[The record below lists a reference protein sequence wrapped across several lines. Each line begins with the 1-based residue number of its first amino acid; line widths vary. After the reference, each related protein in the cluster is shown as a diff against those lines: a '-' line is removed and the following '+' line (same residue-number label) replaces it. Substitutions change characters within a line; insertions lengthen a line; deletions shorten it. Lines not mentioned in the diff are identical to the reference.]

1 MDPLELNILE
11 SAFTRGCTLSFLKP
25 WGYLKE
31 MLFNLFI
38 VAHIFTSLVTLELG
52 SVTALLVSSPCLFWT
67 TFCEQQP
74 SILPL
79 PLFGWYVCNR
89 GLFQKSCL
97 LPIVVKTSLD
107 FCLLLAVFTRSV
119 SNFSPNKWFSL
130 SKISFFSF
138 NFFCFSGV
146 SSYLFQNIKTPGV
159 RNIIVGL
166 T

>member
-38 VAHIFTSLVTLELG
+38 VAHIFTSLVTLEMG

-107 FCLLLAVFTRSV
+107 FSLLLAVFTRSV
-119 SNFSPNKWFSL
+119 SNFSPNKYWFSL
-130 SKISFFSF
+130 SKVSLFSF
-138 NFFCFSGV
+138 KTFFVFLGSPV
-146 SSYLFQNIKTPGV
+146 IYFRTWK
-159 RNIIVGL
+159 RIV
-166 T
+166 